1 MLDPPGGHGVM
12 EEAIRIPHGGGH
24 QTGIQILLGGICSK
38 DLRPDGFN
46 LGAPLLLQG
55 WTFPKGLLSSF
66 LAWSKAANRY
76 SIWGLHT
83 MMMMTMLKKMK
94 KRKHADL
101 DAVND
106 GLDVVGLCAQLWL
119 PYFCCPGSN
128 AVAHGP
134 YGFRANPHCLQAANF
149 SLEVAD

>member
-1 MLDPPGGHGVM
+1 
-12 EEAIRIPHGGGH
+12 
-24 QTGIQILLGGICSK
+24 
-38 DLRPDGFN
+38 
-46 LGAPLLLQG
+46 
-55 WTFPKGLLSSF
+55 
-66 LAWSKAANRY
+66 
-76 SIWGLHT
+76 

-134 YGFRANPHCLQAANF
+134 YGFRANPHCLQVSTNWLVGGLPARKDSVMQTEACRGA
-149 SLEVAD
+149 LLA